1 MKTNTEYDDR
11 EKKTQKLSEV
21 LFIWK
26 SDLKWNFDI
35 LFYFLFQIMQ
45 IFFSFFLQ
53 FFVLAS
59 NSFFLLL
66 FFISYLPFHYIDRW
80 TLVIYWY
87 TLRLKL
93 Y

>member
-35 LFYFLFQIMQ
+35 LFYFLFKIMQ
-45 IFFSFFLQ
+45 IFF
-53 FFVLAS
+53 
-59 NSFFLLL
+59 L
-66 FFISYLPFHYIDRW
+66 FFTVFCFGFKFIFFIIIFISNLPFHYIDRW

>member
-35 LFYFLFQIMQ
+35 LFYF
-45 IFFSFFLQ
+45 
-53 FFVLAS
+53 
-59 NSFFLLL
+59 
-66 FFISYLPFHYIDRW
+66 FI
-80 TLVIYWY
+80 
-87 TLRLKL
+87 
-93 Y
+93 